1 MTAAQ
6 GNLSVVDEEE
16 LGAKL
21 TAQVAA
27 LDPAMA
33 ALDPAMVALCG
44 AEMAEEDWQV
54 VEHYRSRSVPPE
66 L

>member
-16 LGAKL
+16 LGANL
-21 TAQVAA
+21 TAQV
-27 LDPAMA
+27 A

-54 VEHYRSRSVPPE
+54 VEHYRSGSVPPE